1 MVILYNGVAE
11 EVMFSFFF
19 KTFQM
24 SLPMVGGFCGT
35 YIIILNYESSI
46 AINKYYTQVLL
57 STLNVLLSLRPD
69 LEGW

>member
-11 EVMFSFFF
+11 EVIFSFFF

-35 YIIILNYESSI
+35 YIIILNEHIKLKCDHSH
-46 AINKYYTQVLL
+46 ALACFGRF
-57 STLNVLLSLRPD
+57 STYLTFFP
-69 LEGW
+69 